1 MLKHPRRDVFEFADR
16 SQIALGDLP
25 VGLIFDV
32 LVVPGS
38 EQLSAVL
45 NPKTEQRDE
54 DHDEKESR
62 LARLT
67 AHF

>member
-1 MLKHPRRDVFEFADR
+1 MYRRL
-16 SQIALGDLP
+16 LGRNRAKA
-25 VGLIFDV
+25 GNN
-32 LVVPGS
+32 
-38 EQLSAVL
+38 LSAVL
-45 NPKTEQRDE
+45 NPKTEQRDK